1 MKEKFEREGVDAK
14 NRDIVGK
21 KKKKKKKGTGNKGN
35 IPRDV
40 IRPFSRK

>member
-14 NRDIVGK
+14 NRDIVDK
-21 KKKKKKKGTGNKGN
+21 KKKEEKKKAGNKGN